1 MKGEYK
7 SEFLDLVTQ
16 NNILRFGEFT
26 LKSGRISPYFFNA
39 GSFDRGHLLA
49 SLASFYARCI
59 HDNIHTE
66 FVLYGPAYKGI
77 PLAAATAIKLAEEY
91 STDVPYA
98 FNRKEAKDHGEGG
111 LIVGAKL
118 EGDVVIID
126 DVITAGTSIRE
137 SVDIITAQGAR
148 PSAVVIAVDRQ
159 ERAGEGHRSAV
170 QAVEDEYQIPVYSII
185 NLNDI
190 VAYGAESDAVSDPQ
204 AVENYRARY
213 GVQT

>member
-1 MKGEYK
+1 MQNNYK

-39 GSFDRGHLLA
+39 GNFDRGGLLA
-49 SLASFYARCI
+49 SLAGFYARCI
-59 HDNIHTE
+59 NDNIYSD

-77 PLAAATAIKLAEEY
+77 PLAAATAIKLAENFA
-91 STDVPYA
+91 TDIPYA

-118 EGDVVIID
+118 KGEVVIID

-137 SVDIITAQGAR
+137 SVDIIKEQGAR

-159 ERAGEGHRSAV
+159 ERAGDSSRSAV
-170 QAVEDEYQIPVYSII
+170 QAVEDEYGIPVYSII

-190 VAYGAESDAVSDPQ
+190 VTYAEHSDAVPDRQ
-204 AVENYRARY
+204 AVEAYRERY
-213 GVQT
+213 GVQ

>member
-1 MKGEYK
+1 MQNKYK

-39 GSFDRGHLLA
+39 GNFDRGGLLA
-49 SLASFYARCI
+49 SLAGFYARCI
-59 HDNIHTE
+59 HDNIGAD

-77 PLAAATAIKLAEEY
+77 PLAAATAIKLAEEF
-91 STDVPYA
+91 STDIPYA

-118 EGDVVIID
+118 EGEVVIID

-137 SVDIITAQGAR
+137 SVDIIKAQGAK

-159 ERAGEGHRSAV
+159 ERAGDSSRSAV
-170 QAVEDEYQIPVYSII
+170 QAVEDEYNIPVYSIV
-185 NLNDI
+185 NLDDI
-190 VAYGAESDAVSDPQ
+190 VSYAEHSDAVPDRQ
-204 AVENYRARY
+204 AVEAYRERY
-213 GVQT
+213 GVQ

>member
-1 MKGEYK
+1 MQNNYK

-39 GSFDRGHLLA
+39 GNFDRGGLLA
-49 SLASFYARCI
+49 SLAGFYARCI
-59 HDNIHTE
+59 HDNIHSN

-77 PLAAATAIKLAEEY
+77 PLAAATAIKLAEDFA
-91 STDVPYA
+91 TDIPYA

-118 EGDVVIID
+118 EGEVVIID

-137 SVDIITAQGAR
+137 SVDIIKEQGAR

-159 ERAGEGHRSAV
+159 ERAGESRRSAV
-170 QAVEDEYQIPVYSII
+170 QAVEDEYGIPVYSII

-190 VAYGAESDAVSDPQ
+190 VTYAEHSDAVPDRQ
-204 AVENYRARY
+204 AVEAYRERY
-213 GVQT
+213 GVQ